1 MDAHIA
7 QSSSRPLY
15 ILGPC
20 SVENSTQMLDTARGL
35 KQHVPYPFL
44 LRGGLWKPRTRPGA
58 FEGLGQEGIHYLTE
72 AAKDI
77 GADPITEVARASHV
91 EACLQA
97 DFRPLWIGAR
107 TTVNP
112 FLIDELAE
120 ALQGTDITLFVKN
133 PVNRDIGLWLGAIE
147 RLERAGLTTI
157 YAIHRGF
164 SAIDNPAY
172 RNPPYWQLSLEF
184 QRQRPD
190 IPMIGDPSHMGGRRD
205 LLDELSQQMG
215 QLGYQGLMIESH
227 IDPDQALTDAAQQV
241 TPRRLASILQDVQW
255 SELHAKEGYSDDYI
269 NNQRHTIDGLDKEIL
284 RLIQERM
291 NIAHDI
297 GVYKQKENLAIY
309 QPERW
314 ENTLNLALERGH
326 QLGLSKAF
334 IMELF
339 QSLHA
344 ESIEHQFI
352 KKTNNEH

>member
-1 MDAHIA
+1 MDAHTA
-7 QSSSRPLY
+7 QSSSKPLY

-20 SVENSTQMLDTARGL
+20 SVENRDQMLDTARGL
-35 KQHVPYPFL
+35 KQHIPYPFL

-58 FEGLGQEGIHYLTE
+58 FEGLGEQGINYLSE
-72 AAKDI
+72 AAEEI
-77 GADPITEVARASHV
+77 GVDPITEVARASHV
-91 EACLQA
+91 ATCLRA
-97 DFRPLWIGAR
+97 GFRHLWIGAR

-120 ALQGTDITLFVKN
+120 ALRGTEVTIFIKN
-133 PVNRDIGLWLGAIE
+133 PVNRDVGLWLGAVE
-147 RLERAGLTTI
+147 RLERAGCSSLF
-157 YAIHRGF
+157 AIHRGF
-164 SAIDNPAY
+164 SAINNTAY

-190 IPMIGDPSHMGGRRD
+190 IPMMGDPSHMGGRRD

-215 QLGYQGLMIESH
+215 QLGYRGLMIESH
-227 IDPDQALTDAAQQV
+227 IEPNLALTDAAQQV
-241 TPRRLASILQDVQW
+241 TPRHLASILQQVQW
-255 SELHAKEGYSDDYI
+255 SELHPKEGYSDSYI
-269 NNQRHTIDGLDKEIL
+269 NNQRRAIDTLDKEIL
-284 RLIQERM
+284 HLIQERM

-297 GVYKQKENLAIY
+297 GVYKQEENLAIY

-314 ENTLNLALERGH
+314 ENTLTLALKRGH

-344 ESIEHQFI
+344 ESIQHQFI
-352 KKTNNEH
+352 KKDKQ

>member
-1 MDAHIA
+1 MNAHTA
-7 QSSSRPLY
+7 QTSSKPLY

-20 SVENSTQMLDTARGL
+20 SVENRAQMLDTARGL
-35 KQHVPYPFL
+35 KQHIPFPFL

-58 FEGLGQEGIHYLTE
+58 FEGLGQEGIEYLIE

-77 GADPITEVARASHV
+77 GVDPITEVARGSHV
-91 EACLQA
+91 ESCLQA
-97 DFRPLWIGAR
+97 GFKHLWIGAR

-120 ALQGTDITLFVKN
+120 ALRGTEITLFIKN
-133 PVNRDIGLWLGAIE
+133 PVNKDVGLWLGAIE
-147 RLERAGLTTI
+147 RLERAGLSTL

-164 SAIDNPAY
+164 SAINNTAY
-172 RNPPYWQLSLEF
+172 RNPPCWQLSLEF

-205 LLDELSQQMG
+205 LLEELSQQMG

-227 IDPDQALTDAAQQV
+227 INPDQALTDAAQQV
-241 TPRRLASILQDVQW
+241 TPHRLTHILQQVQW
-255 SELHAKEGYSDDYI
+255 SDLHAKEGYSDRYI
-269 NNQRHTIDGLDKEIL
+269 NNQRHAIDSLDKEML
-284 RLIQERM
+284 HLIQQRM
-291 NIAHDI
+291 NIARDI
-297 GVYKQKENLAIY
+297 GVYKQEENLAIY

-314 ENTLNLALERGH
+314 ENTLTLALKRGH

-344 ESIEHQFI
+344 ESIQHQFI
-352 KKTNNEH
+352 KKDKQ